1 MRAAPKLG
9 ASVSGE
15 TYVRA
20 LSKLLGDIYRLS
32 LPYFRSEERWS
43 AIGLLGAVIGL
54 ELAWV
59 FATVLL
65 NQWNVAFYNAIQD
78 KDFAAFKTQL
88 LIFCGLAAGAII
100 VAVYQIYLKQWLE
113 IRWRRWLT
121 RRYLDAWL
129 SGNVHYRL
137 RLAGDAAD
145 NPDQRISEDVQLFVN
160 RTIAVGVGLL
170 GTVVSLASFSVILW
184 TLSGPLAIPLF
195 GHEFNVPG
203 YLFWAALIYSAFG
216 TLLAHYIGRP
226 LVKLNFDQQRY
237 EADFRVDLVRVREN
251 GEQIALLDGGRAED
265 RKLEGRFS
273 RIWGNFFDLMRAQKR
288 LTWFTAGYNQIS
300 TIFPYVV
307 VSPAYF
313 SGQIQLGQLMQ
324 TASAFSSVQGAF
336 SFFVSSYVTLAEWTS
351 VVNRLTGF
359 EAAIA
364 AAQAEAE
371 KPAFT
376 GAVHAEGPAVALRG
390 FDVRLPGGDT
400 LVAMDALDIGAG
412 ERVLFTG
419 PSGAGKTTLLR
430 AIAGIWPFGSG
441 SVALR
446 DGHRL
451 MVLPQ
456 KPYVPVGRLDAALAY
471 PRAPEE
477 VPKERLVEVLEAVGL
492 GALAGRLGEEAL
504 WPHVLSLG
512 EQQRL
517 SFARALLEA
526 PDVLLL
532 DEATSALD
540 EASEAT
546 LYGLIRT
553 RLPKATLLSIGH
565 RSTLAEHHDRVLH
578 LSGEETPRTLRPAG
592 APMFESA

>member
-1 MRAAPKLG
+1 MRAAPKLRG
-9 ASVSGE
+9 PCLESAPL
-15 TYVRA
+15 RA
-20 LSKLLGDIYRLS
+20 LLNLLADIRRLAV
-32 LPYFRSEERWS
+32 PYFRSEERWS
-43 AIGLLGAVIGL
+43 AIGLLAAVIAL

-65 NQWNVAFYNAIQD
+65 NEWNVAFYNAIQD
-78 KDFAAFKTQL
+78 KDFPAFKTQL
-88 LIFCGLAAGAII
+88 LIFCGLAAGAIV
-100 VAVYQIYLKQWLE
+100 VAVYQVYLKQWLE

-121 RRYLDAWL
+121 RRYLGAWL
-129 SGNVHYRL
+129 TDNVHYRL
-137 RLAGDAAD
+137 RLSGDAAD

-160 RTIAVGVGLL
+160 RTISVGIGLL
-170 GTVVSLASFSVILW
+170 GTVVSLVSFSIILW
-184 TLSGPLAIPLF
+184 NLSGPLAIPIF
-195 GHEFNVPG
+195 GHQLNVPG
-203 YLFWAALIYSAFG
+203 YLFWAALIYSLFG
-216 TLLAHYIGRP
+216 TLIAHFIGRP
-226 LVKLNFDQQRY
+226 LVRLNFDQQRY

-265 RKLEGRFS
+265 RKLEGRFT

-307 VSPAYF
+307 VAPAYF
-313 SGQIQLGQLMQ
+313 AGQIQLGQLMQ
-324 TASAFSSVQGAF
+324 TASAFSSVQGSF

-364 AAQAEAE
+364 AAQADAGQ
-371 KPAFT
+371 PAFT
-376 GAVHAEGPAVALRG
+376 GSASVDGPAIALSG
-390 FDVRLPGGDT
+390 FDVRLPGGGA
-400 LVAMDALDIGAG
+400 LVAMDDLAIAHG
-412 ERVLFTG
+412 ESVLFTG

-441 SVALR
+441 NVERR

-471 PRAPEE
+471 PRPAEE
-477 VPKERLVEVLEAVGL
+477 IEPARMAEALTAVGL

-504 WPHVLSLG
+504 WPHMLSLG

-517 SFARALLEA
+517 SIARALLDA

-532 DEATSALD
+532 DEATSAVD
-540 EASEAT
+540 ETSEAA
-546 LYGLIRT
+546 LYRLLRA
-553 RLPKATLLSIGH
+553 RLPQATLLSIGH
-565 RSTLAEHHDRVLH
+565 RSTLHTLHDRTLH
-578 LSGEETPRTLRPAG
+578 LHGEEAPRTLRPAS
-592 APMFESA
+592 APMFQAT